1 MTDEH
6 RSASVATS
14 PIADD
19 PIVAEVRA
27 TREALAAAL
36 NYDLARIVE
45 DLRQVEAVER
55 TRGRQIVAPP
65 NSVPGAAA

>member
-6 RSASVATS
+6 RVATTAAT

-27 TREALAAAL
+27 TRQALAAAL

-45 DLRQVEAVER
+45 DLPQVETVEQG
-55 TRGRQIVAPP
+55 RGRQIVAPP
-65 NSVPGAAA
+65 NPVSGTAA

>member
-6 RSASVATS
+6 REATASTRPMV
-14 PIADD
+14 DD

-27 TREALAAAL
+27 TREGLAAAL
-36 NYDLARIVE
+36 NCDLARIVE

-55 TRGRQIVAPP
+55 ARGRQIVAPP
-65 NSVPGAAA
+65 NPVSGTAA